1 MVKAWFFDEKI
12 ANPREPCQLENV
24 SLEVVEA
31 LGCKLFKF
39 DAENKEDCISLKK
52 IVKDQNYN
60 FQDEI
65 TVSREKLPEY
75 EKKVKM
81 FLEEHIHD
89 DPEAR
94 ACLDGSGYFDVR
106 DKNDKWI
113 RILVEK
119 GDLLIVPAG
128 IYHRF
133 VPDLNDFIV
142 AIRFFEGNPVWTPIN
157 RANEENIEKM
167 PIRQKFLATLL

>member
-1 MVKAWFFDEKI
+1 M
-12 ANPREPCQLENV
+12 
-24 SLEVVEA
+24 
-31 LGCKLFKF
+31 
-39 DAENKEDCISLKK
+39 
-52 IVKDQNYN
+52 KDQNYN

-94 ACLDGSGYFDVR
+94 ASLDGSGYFDVR
-106 DKNDKWI
+106 DKNDKRI

-119 GDLLIVPAG
+119 GDLLIVPA
-128 IYHRF
+128 
-133 VPDLNDFIV
+133 
-142 AIRFFEGNPVWTPIN
+142 
-157 RANEENIEKM
+157 
-167 PIRQKFLATLL
+167 

>member
-1 MVKAWFFDEKI
+1 MRK
-12 ANPREPCQLENV
+12 QLIQENRV
-24 SLEVVEA
+24 SLRTSRLKLLKVYYVLSVFYEEIFLA

-39 DAENKEDCISLKK
+39 DAENKETCASLKR

-65 TVSREKLPEY
+65 TVSPKHLPEY

-94 ACLDGSGYFDVR
+94 GCLEGSGYFDVR

-119 GDLLIVPAG
+119 GDLLIIPAG
-128 IYHRF
+128 IYHR
-133 VPDLNDFIV
+133 NGKKI
-142 AIRFFEGNPVWTPIN
+142 
-157 RANEENIEKM
+157 K
-167 PIRQKFLATLL
+167 

>member
-1 MVKAWFFDEKI
+1 MASFKNLKPLF
-12 ANPREPCQLENV
+12 NNSLLE
-24 SLEVVEA
+24 
-31 LGCKLFKF
+31 
-39 DAENKEDCISLKK
+39 

-65 TVSREKLPEY
+65 TVSPKHLPEY

-94 ACLDGSGYFDVR
+94 GCLEGSGYFDVR

-119 GDLLIVPAG
+119 GDLLIIPAG
-128 IYHRF
+128 IYHRNGNKNKMLKT
-133 VPDLNDFIV
+133 PFIIIV
-142 AIRFFEGNPVWTPIN
+142 ISKQIRSRLE
-157 RANEENIEKM
+157 
-167 PIRQKFLATLL
+167 

>member
-1 MVKAWFFDEKI
+1 MRKLAI
-12 ANPREPCQLENV
+12 RESRV
-24 SLEVVEA
+24 SLKMSRLMLLKVFFAVFSLRERFLA

-39 DAENKEDCISLKK
+39 DAENKEECASLKR
-52 IVKDQNYN
+52 IVKEQNYN

-65 TVSREKLPEY
+65 TVSPKHLPEY

-94 ACLDGSGYFDVR
+94 ACLEGSGYFDVR

-113 RILVEK
+113 RILIEK

-128 IYHRF
+128 IYHRNGKNHNF
-133 VPDLNDFIV
+133 KYL
-142 AIRFFEGNPVWTPIN
+142 
-157 RANEENIEKM
+157 
-167 PIRQKFLATLL
+167 